1 MIPWLDSSTPFPPI
15 EAALVEPAGL
25 LAAGADLSAP
35 RLVDA
40 YRHGIFPWYGEG
52 QPILWWSP
60 DPRMV
65 LYVDEFR
72 VSHSLA
78 KRIRCCEFDLRVDTA
93 FDRVIE
99 SCADIPRGQGGGT
112 WITDAM
118 IDAYRRLHR
127 LGYAHS
133 VEAWRDDELAGGLY
147 GLALGRMFFGESMF
161 ARQTDASKVALAGLV
176 GLLGRLDVPVID
188 CQQETRHLASLGAR
202 PIPRARFARHLD
214 ELIHSTA
221 VPGGWRPGPISEIG

>member
-1 MIPWLDSSTPFPPI
+1 MIPWLDASTPFPPI
-15 EAALVEPAGL
+15 EAALAQPDGL
-25 LAAGADLSAP
+25 LAAGADLSP
-35 RLVDA
+35 WRLVDA
-40 YRHGIFPWYGEG
+40 YRHGIFPWYSEG

-78 KRIRCCEFDLRVDTA
+78 KRIRRRDLDVRVDTA

-99 SCADIPRGQGGGT
+99 ACADIPRGQGGGT
-112 WITDAM
+112 WITGAM

-133 VEAWRDDELAGGLY
+133 VEAWRGDELAGGLY

-161 ARQTDASKVALAGLV
+161 ARQTDASKVALAALV
-176 GLLGRLDVPVID
+176 ALLRQRDVPLVD

-202 PIPRARFARHLD
+202 PIPRERFARHLD

-221 VPGGWRPGPISEIG
+221 TPEGWRSGPIADLG